1 MEATTRMK
9 LIDVLDGVVT
19 PKNVLIEAQNVEE
32 LQENQAIS
40 WCYHTRFDGLYL
52 TRVYGLKNTTY

>member
-1 MEATTRMK
+1 LESTTRMK

>member
-1 MEATTRMK
+1 MK

-40 WCYHTRFDGLYL
+40 WCYHTRFDGCWCA
-52 TRVYGLKNTTY
+52 RVYGLNNTTY